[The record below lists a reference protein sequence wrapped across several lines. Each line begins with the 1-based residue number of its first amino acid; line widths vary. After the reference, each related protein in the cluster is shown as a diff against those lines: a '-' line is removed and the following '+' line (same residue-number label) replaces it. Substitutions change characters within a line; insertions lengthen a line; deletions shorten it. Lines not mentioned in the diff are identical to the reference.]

1 MGVGAALL
9 DGGVGVAAADVG
21 VFSPPDEEVP
31 VVVAVVVVAAVG
43 VAVGSGS
50 TAGVTSATVATV
62 AVVLAKLGTNS
73 IAFTFSLENFAL
85 KSFGSVSWDILL
97 LFFLLLAFLP
107 CTD

>member
-9 DGGVGVAAADVG
+9 DGGVGVSAADVG
-21 VFSPPDEEVP
+21 VLPPPDDEVP
-31 VVVAVVVVAAVG
+31 VVVLAVG

-50 TAGVTSATVATV
+50 AAGVTSSTVAAV

-85 KSFGSVSWDILL
+85 ISFESVS
-97 LFFLLLAFLP
+97 
-107 CTD
+107 